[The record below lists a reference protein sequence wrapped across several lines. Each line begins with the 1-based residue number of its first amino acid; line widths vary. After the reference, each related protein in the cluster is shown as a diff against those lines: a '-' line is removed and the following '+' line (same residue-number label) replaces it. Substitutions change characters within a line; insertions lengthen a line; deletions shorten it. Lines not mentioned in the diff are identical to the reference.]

1 MGTNYFHRTN
11 ICESCNRYKEVHIGK
26 SSGGWEFSF
35 QGYIDTE
42 HLPRIKSF
50 EDWKKE
56 LQTGNKIFDEYGRE
70 YSYEEFVKLVE
81 DKKGG
86 KFNGKPNLNHFDSCT
101 EAGYNMERDW
111 KDEQGHSFTSAD
123 FS

>member
-1 MGTNYFHRTN
+1 METDMP
-11 ICESCNRYKEVHIGK
+11 ESMWEKIQRERKEGHPK
-26 SSGGWEFSF
+26 
-35 QGYIDTE
+35 Y
-42 HLPRIKSF
+42 
-50 EDWKKE
+50 
-56 LQTGNKIFDEYGRE
+56 
-70 YSYEEFVKLVE
+70 
-81 DKKGG
+81 KGG